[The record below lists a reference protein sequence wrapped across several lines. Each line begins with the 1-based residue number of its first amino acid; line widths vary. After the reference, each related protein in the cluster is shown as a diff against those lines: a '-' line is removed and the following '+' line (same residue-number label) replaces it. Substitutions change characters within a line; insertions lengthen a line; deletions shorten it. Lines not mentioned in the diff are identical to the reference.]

1 MKVFVTGGTGF
12 VGRETVLQ
20 LLAAGYKVRAL
31 VRNQKRARRILP
43 NVVELYHWD
52 LTRPEGIRQGLIDC
66 QAIVHLVGTI
76 LESGGVTFEEIHVQ
90 GTRHMLRAAEEEGI
104 RRFIYMSAL
113 GSRPDARSRYHQTKY
128 QAEGLVRESGLD
140 WTIFRP
146 SVIFGPNDR
155 FVNRL
160 ARIIRLAPLVPIIG
174 TGNAKLQP
182 ISVSDTAACIV
193 LSIGN
198 PQSTGKV
205 YELGGPQVLS
215 YNHLYAVIMEAMHLR
230 KPTIHLPVG
239 LIKPVVLL
247 LERIL
252 STPPLTWDQ
261 LIMLG
266 EDNVCDSSPAI
277 SDFGLEL
284 KPFAEGIREYLSAEQ
299 AGLRP

>member
-1 MKVFVTGGTGF
+1 MKIFVTGGTGF
-12 VGRETVLQ
+12 VGREVVLQ

-31 VRNQKRARRILP
+31 VRDPQRAKGILP

-52 LTRPEGIRQGLIDC
+52 LTRPEGIRQGLMDC
-66 QAIVHLVGTI
+66 QAVVHLVGI
-76 LESGGVTFEEIHVQ
+76 IVESGGVTFEELHVQ

-104 RRFIYMSAL
+104 RRFVYMSAL

-128 QAEGLVRESGLD
+128 RAEELVGQSSLD

-160 ARIIRLAPLVPIIG
+160 ARIIRRAPFVPVIN

-182 ISVSDTAACIV
+182 ISVSDVAACIV

-198 PQSTGKV
+198 PKSIGKV
-205 YELGGPQVLS
+205 YELSGPQVLS
-215 YNHLYAVIMEAMHLR
+215 YNRLYTVIMEAMHLQ
-230 KPTIHLPVG
+230 KPTIHLPTG
-239 LIKPVVLL
+239 LIKPAVLL
-247 LERIL
+247 LELIL
-252 STPPLTWDQ
+252 SRPPLTRDQ

-266 EDNVCDSSPAI
+266 EDNVCDSSRAV

-284 KPFAEGIREYLSAEQ
+284 KPFVEGIRDY
-299 AGLRP
+299 LRP